1 MAFIPAPGYQPVYNP
16 AIPFTSPFH
25 GGLRQ
30 GMSVYIQ
37 GTIPRHI
44 SKFNVNFLCGQYDGA
59 DVAFH
64 FNPRFDG
71 KDRVIF
77 NSFLG
82 GSWMKEEKKKDSFPF
97 KKGKPFELVFIVNSS
112 CFQVNIN
119 GSPFHEYC
127 HRIPVQRVESLKVEG
142 DVIIQSLNIIGG
154 GGGMGGGPMP
164 IPTFPSG
171 GGPMPI
177 PTFPSGGGVR
187 PIPSYPSGN
196 LPVMGQPIYNPGV
209 PYYGNIYG
217 GLSSKR
223 TVVVRGLIPEGAQRF
238 HMNFKVQSSNEIA
251 FHFNPRLT
259 EACVVRNSFL
269 GGSWGP
275 EERDMPYNAFIPG
288 QYFDLSI
295 RCGNYRFK
303 VYVNGQNLCD
313 FAHRMQAFQRIDG
326 LEIGGDVVLSYVQF

>member
-1 MAFIPAPGYQPVYNP
+1 MAFIPAPGYQPVYNL

-37 GTIPRHI
+37 GTIPGHI

-82 GSWMKEEKKKDSFPF
+82 GSWMKEEKKKGSFPF

-127 HRIPVQRVESLKVEG
+127 HRTPVQRVESLKVEG

-154 GGGMGGGPMP
+154 GGGMGGVSDGAKRG
-164 IPTFPSG
+164 SKEW
-171 GGPMPI
+171 
-177 PTFPSGGGVR
+177 GVM

-196 LPVMGQPIYNPGV
+196 LPPCSCIPVSQGV